1 MKPGNALKAVSQ
13 LLFADKDREEWFS
26 LGENHEKAYRIGL
39 HQLRNCFS
47 GFTMTLPREVMCLLF
62 SRHARR
68 TVYGLVVLRRT
79 HEYVLVMA
87 ALEGARDGHRAYYEG
102 YVDALQIL
110 GARALSL
117 AKAL

>member
-1 MKPGNALKAVSQ
+1 MKPGNALS
-13 LLFADKDREEWFS
+13 
-26 LGENHEKAYRIGL
+26 GCT
-39 HQLRNCFS
+39 LRF
-47 GFTMTLPREVMCLLF
+47 PQEVVCLLF

-87 ALEGARDGHRAYYEG
+87 ALEGARDDRRGYYEG
-102 YVDALQIL
+102 YVDALEIL
-110 GARALSL
+110 GARALLL